1 LTPSVA
7 VRAGHPQQLS
17 SMTMQDQDGPF
28 PVTSKRTAWNKGKLI
43 GAKAAASAKT
53 CLVNPK

>member
-1 LTPSVA
+1 
-7 VRAGHPQQLS
+7 
-17 SMTMQDQDGPF
+17 MTMQDQDGPF
-28 PVTSKRTAWNKGKLI
+28 PDTSKHTAWNKGKLI